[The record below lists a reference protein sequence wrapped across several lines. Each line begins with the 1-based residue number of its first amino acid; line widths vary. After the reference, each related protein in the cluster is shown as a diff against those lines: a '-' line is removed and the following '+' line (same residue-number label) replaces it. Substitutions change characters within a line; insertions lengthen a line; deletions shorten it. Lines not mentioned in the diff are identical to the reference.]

1 MIKGDAPHFNGEYAY
16 EPSGPIPPVHFCS
29 ACEETHP
36 MGWCRIKLAGVEH
49 CGLCGLAHLG
59 HGRTCP
65 HLNSEAQVATL
76 LAMLKES
83 PEEQSLKDAAAKYL
97 RSIRGDLTRRRIQKQ
112 EAAERAKREAA
123 VAARGDVK
131 VNGYHGGINGA
142 G

>member
-1 MIKGDAPHFNGEYAY
+1 
-16 EPSGPIPPVHFCS
+16 
-29 ACEETHP
+29 

-112 EAAERAKREAA
+112 EAAEKAKRETA
-123 VAARGDVK
+123 VAARGDVN
-131 VNGYHGGINGA
+131 VDGYHGGMNGTA
-142 G
+142 